1 MPFVYVEGERAGPSA
16 LGILVPPGRR
26 TLVIVRPRGLDWDLL
41 PVDPEAENLRFW
53 EVGRE
58 FAPRLAQELAR
69 ALEAGCA
76 NRVDAIAAPDGM
88 GYQVRAGVGRFV
100 LLLCA
105 RNPGQA
111 YQALAFPT
119 VSEACAAAE
128 RVAAVLAPAS
138 HAEQEIY
145 LNTRHFAH

>member
-26 TLVIVRPRGLDWDLL
+26 TLVIVRPRNLAWDLL
-41 PVDPEAENLRFW
+41 PVDPEAVGQRFW

-58 FAPRLAQELAR
+58 FAPRLAQELAS
-69 ALEAGCA
+69 ALEAGGD
-76 NRVDAIAAPDGM
+76 NRVDAIAAPDGT

-105 RNPGQA
+105 RDPGQA
-111 YQALAFPT
+111 YQPLAFAT
-119 VSEACAAAE
+119 VNDACAVAE
-128 RVAAVLAPAS
+128 RVAAILSPAS

-145 LNTRHFAH
+145 LNTRHFAR